1 MTIPLE
7 DDLIPFLFGAM
18 AMLILCAMTLDAI
31 GKRSIDRKRREQE
44 KRESLRGL
52 ENKGQEDD

>member
-7 DDLIPFLFGAM
+7 DYLIPFLFGAM
-18 AMLILCAMTLDAI
+18 VMFILCTMALDAI

-52 ENKGQEDD
+52 ENKGPYDE

>member
-7 DDLIPFLFGAM
+7 DIFIPFLLGAM
-18 AMLILCAMTLDAI
+18 VMLILCTISLDAI
-31 GKRSIDRKRREQE
+31 GKRSIDRKRREKE

-52 ENKGQEDD
+52 ENKGQDDE